1 MCVTHLSES
10 WMKNTGKHW
19 VLVVILVSLSV
30 AFKFLE
36 HLFCMYFLQFTD
48 FLFITPFIIL
58 LMRWGFFVC
67 FLNCWQRAFFFPPKK
82 IFTKQGKMDCPII
95 PGAHISFR
103 SSGCCPLLVMNPATV
118 AKTVNHIRI
127 NCKIGPVI
135 IFSLAL
141 PRNRSK
147 KR

>member
-1 MCVTHLSES
+1 
-10 WMKNTGKHW
+10 MKNTGKHW
-19 VLVVILVSLSV
+19 VLVVILISLSV
-30 AFKFLE
+30 AFKFLK
-36 HLFCMYFLQFTD
+36 HLFCMYFLHFTD
-48 FLFITPFIIL
+48 FLFITAFIIL
-58 LMRWGFFVC
+58 LMHWGFFVC

-82 IFTKQGKMDCPII
+82 SLPSRVRWTVQFI

-127 NCKIGPVI
+127 NCKIGPAI

-147 KR
+147 K